1 MGREK
6 IIEAHNLA
14 IGYGKSGRKEKR
26 VHSGLNFELMPGEL
40 VCLLGPNGAG
50 KSTLL
55 RTLAY
60 FQPALAGSLLF
71 EEKELCA
78 YSERERS
85 RKIGVVL
92 TDKTQTGGLTVS
104 ELIALGRQPHTGFFG
119 QLKEQ
124 DRKIVVEAM
133 TSVGIAHKANN
144 YVAELSDGER
154 QKAMIAKALVQECPL
169 ILLDE
174 PTAFLDVVSRIE
186 IMQLL
191 HAIARVQGKTIL
203 LSTHDVE
210 QALVF
215 ADRLWLLTRGGG
227 LQTGVTE
234 DLVFDGSMDGL
245 FARKEILFDREHGG
259 YAPVIHR
266 EKPIAVKAP
275 DLILQHWVMNAL
287 ARNGFSGLPSI
298 DIADDCPVLT
308 VRSHRDMTFTRD
320 DRSTDIASF
329 GQLVEVLRDR

>member
-1 MGREK
+1 MRREK
-6 IIEAHNLA
+6 IIEAHDLA
-14 IGYGKSGRKEKR
+14 IGYGKNGRKEKR
-26 VHSGLNFELMPGEL
+26 IHGGLNFELLPGEL

-60 FQPALAGSLLF
+60 FQPALAGDLLF
-71 EEKELCA
+71 EGKELTA

-119 QLKEQ
+119 RLKEH
-124 DRKIVVEAM
+124 DRLIVAEAM

-191 HAIARVQGKTIL
+191 HTIARTQGKTIL

-215 ADRLWLLTRGGG
+215 ADRLWLLTREGG
-227 LQTGVTE
+227 LQAGVTE
-234 DLVFDGSMDGL
+234 DLVFDGSMDCL

-266 EKPIAVKAP
+266 DKPIVVKAP
-275 DLILQHWVMNAL
+275 DAILQHWAMNVL
-287 ARNGFSGLPSI
+287 ARNGYSGLPSNENV
-298 DIADDCPVLT
+298 DDSPILN
-308 VRSHRDMTFTRD
+308 VRSPHDMTFTRD
-320 DRSTDIASF
+320 DRTTIIASF
-329 GQLVEVLRDR
+329 AQLAEALQQS